1 MQKDSQTNQRL
12 IITNNPKVK
21 AFYEEDRT
29 GLKNRYAL
37 KFLDSRDEV
46 FKTVRDLIH
55 SNWKLLNHAMAG
67 NIPLHK
73 HPYRSMAL
81 EQQEKLDANSLI
93 LWESAMERVKRGKT
107 PPYPDDV
114 LEDFQELDYNLFSG
128 SVKF

>member
-1 MQKDSQTNQRL
+1 MQKDSQTNKRL

-21 AFYEEDRT
+21 TFYEEDRT
-29 GLKNRYAL
+29 GLKNRYEL
-37 KFLDSRDEV
+37 NFFDSRDEV

-81 EQQEKLDANSLI
+81 EQQENLDTNSLI

>member
-1 MQKDSQTNQRL
+1 MNSNQVNKT
-12 IITNNPKVK
+12 IITNNPRVK
-21 AFYEEDRT
+21 EFYENHDRDF
-29 GLKNRYAL
+29 KNTVS
-37 KFLDSRDEV
+37 FVFTDSREDV
-46 FKTVRDLIH
+46 FTKVRDLIH

-81 EQQEKLDANSLI
+81 EQQESLDTNSLI

>member
-1 MQKDSQTNQRL
+1 MQKDSQTNKRL

-21 AFYEEDRT
+21 TFYEEDRT
-29 GLKNRYAL
+29 GLKNRYEL

-55 SNWKLLNHAMAG
+55 SNWKLLNHAIAG

-81 EQQEKLDANSLI
+81 EQQENLDTNSLI

>member
-1 MQKDSQTNQRL
+1 MQTNSQNNQRL

-29 GLKNRYAL
+29 GLKKRYEL
-37 KFLDSRDEV
+37 KFLTSRDEV

-81 EQQEKLDANSLI
+81 EQQENLDTNSLI

-128 SVKF
+128 NLR

>member
-1 MQKDSQTNQRL
+1 MQKDSQTNKRL

-21 AFYEEDRT
+21 TFYEEDRT
-29 GLKNRYAL
+29 GLKNRYEL
-37 KFLDSRDEV
+37 NFLDSRDEV
-46 FKTVRDLIH
+46 FKVVRDLIH

-81 EQQEKLDANSLI
+81 EQQENLDTNSLI

-114 LEDFQELDYNLFSG
+114 LEDFQELDYSLFSG

>member
-1 MQKDSQTNQRL
+1 MQKDSQTNKRL

-21 AFYEEDRT
+21 TFYEEDRT
-29 GLKNRYAL
+29 GLKDRYEL

-81 EQQEKLDANSLI
+81 EQQEKLDTNSLI

>member
-81 EQQEKLDANSLI
+81 EQQEKLDTNSLI
-93 LWESAMERVKRGKT
+93 LWEAAMERVKRGKT

>member
-29 GLKNRYAL
+29 GLKNRYEL

-81 EQQEKLDANSLI
+81 EQQEKLDTNSLI
-93 LWESAMERVKRGKT
+93 LWESAMERVKRGKM

-128 SVKF
+128 SLKF